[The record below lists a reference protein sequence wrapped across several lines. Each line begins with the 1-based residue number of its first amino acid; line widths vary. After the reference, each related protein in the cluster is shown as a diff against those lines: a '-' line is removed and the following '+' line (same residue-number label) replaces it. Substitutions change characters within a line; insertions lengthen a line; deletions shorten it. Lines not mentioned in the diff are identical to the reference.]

1 MCISI
6 TPDDNCQYWKNLD
19 EMKLSSPNYPKFYP
33 EDGVECQWIISA
45 QEGFIIALEFNHFDV
60 SFGWNDEFNTFVSLY
75 DGTCDQTKELETL
88 SGTMSND
95 DKWIISSSGHHMFV
109 IFSKSQYFGQS
120 KQGFLANI
128 HYGKKLKDIKI
139 VHK

>member
-1 MCISI
+1 MTI
-6 TPDDNCQYWKNLD
+6 ND
-19 EMKLSSPNYPKFYP
+19 ENT
-33 EDGVECQWIISA
+33 
-45 QEGFIIALEFNHFDV
+45 V
-60 SFGWNDEFNTFVSLY
+60 SFSTFQLNDWISSFVSMY

-109 IFSKSQYFGQS
+109 SFTKSQYFWGP
-120 KQGFLANI
+120 KPGFLANI

>member
-1 MCISI
+1 M
-6 TPDDNCQYWKNLD
+6 
-19 EMKLSSPNYPKFYP
+19 
-33 EDGVECQWIISA
+33 
-45 QEGFIIALEFNHFDV
+45 
-60 SFGWNDEFNTFVSLY
+60 Y

-109 IFSKSQYFGQS
+109 SFTKSPHFWRP
-120 KQGFLANI
+120 KPGFLANI

>member
-6 TPDDNCQYWKNLD
+6 TLDDNCQYWKNLD

-33 EDGVECQWIISA
+33 EDGDECQWIISA

-60 SFGWNDEFNTFVSLY
+60 GFGWNDEFNTFVSLY

-109 IFSKSQYFGQS
+109 IFSRSQYFGQS
-120 KQGFLANI
+120 KQGFLATI